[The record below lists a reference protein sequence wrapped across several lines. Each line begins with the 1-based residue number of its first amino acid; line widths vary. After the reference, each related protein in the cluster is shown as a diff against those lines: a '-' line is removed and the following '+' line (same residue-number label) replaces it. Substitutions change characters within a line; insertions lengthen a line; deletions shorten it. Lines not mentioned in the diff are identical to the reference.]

1 MRNEFYLSVPFNS
14 DLFFYIDVISIGYIA
29 WNLDIAREIGIAED
43 FFYVE
48 KGLSSHSLP
57 KFDRFIA
64 MIAMHK
70 AKKKFCPYL
79 HIQLLGKIHA
89 LLQGFWLHVM
99 YIYINLNL
107 IIAKIYELYVWLI

>member
-29 WNLDIAREIGIAED
+29 WNLDIARKIGIAED

-70 AKKKFCPYL
+70 ANKKFCPYL
-79 HIQLLGKIHA
+79 HIQLLGEIHTI
-89 LLQGFWLHVM
+89 LQGFWLHLHKFGP
-99 YIYINLNL
+99 YYG
-107 IIAKIYELYVWLI
+107 